1 MNHTQQVPSFVLE
14 TAFLQTNKGADAD
27 LLHSPR
33 RAVVMAVVPEAAV
46 HTAVVAEAVVA
57 EAAVPEAVVA
67 EADVQTGSPNHD
79 ADKEDTA
86 RPGRRACQLA
96 KARSLRP
103 SSLFAISAS
112 SLIMKVLDKVLDI
125 LDVDSLG
132 VCNFACVSSQSCGL
146 PTAWDYSTT
155 SCRYHNTLLLLPQVV
170 LLD

>member
-1 MNHTQQVPSFVLE
+1 MTHTQQVPSFVLE

-27 LLHSPR
+27 LLRSPR

-67 EADVQTGSPNHD
+67 KADVQTGSPNHD

-112 SLIMKVLDKVLDI
+112 CVYSFRMFCHSSSLM
-125 LDVDSLG
+125 G
-132 VCNFACVSSQSCGL
+132 VVPL
-146 PTAWDYSTT
+146 IT
-155 SCRYHNTLLLLPQVV
+155 
-170 LLD
+170 